1 MSGATCG
8 LCRTGGRALLLV
20 SVLTL
25 VPLAGCREQKADAT
39 AGRNTNVPAT
49 STSTSPTNT
58 GGSTVAKSEFDAGR
72 AFEHVRRQVAFGP
85 RPAGSP
91 ALALTRK
98 YLVTELTSFGLKV
111 TEEAFTATTPTG
123 KVDMVNVIAELPGE
137 SPQIVVLG
145 SHYDTKRMAN
155 FVGAN
160 DAGSSTGA
168 LLEIARVL
176 AESARTKKPELTLQF
191 VFFDGEEAVIEWSDE
206 DSLYGSRHFVD
217 ARQKAGTMASIRGM
231 VLLDMIGDRDLVIA
245 KEGHSTA
252 TLTDAI
258 WSTAASLGYA
268 KHFVSEKH
276 WIDDDHVPFLTS
288 GVASVDIIDFQYG
301 TSREKYG
308 DGGPTNA
315 YWHTPDDTLDKV
327 SAESLKVV
335 GDTVIASL
343 PAIFA
348 LVRR

>member
-1 MSGATCG
+1 MSDSRSV
-8 LCRTGGRALLLV
+8 RTRTIGRAVLIVGVVTLL
-20 SVLTL
+20 
-25 VPLAGCREQKADAT
+25 PLAGCREQKADAT
-39 AGRNTNVPAT
+39 ATRNANAAAAT
-49 STSTSPTNT
+49 TVVNA
-58 GGSTVAKSEFDAGR
+58 GGSTMAKTEFDASR

-91 ALALTRK
+91 ALAETRK
-98 YLVTELTSFGLKV
+98 YLVAELTSYGLKV
-111 TEEAFTATTPTG
+111 TEEPFTAATPAG
-123 KVDMVNVIAELPGE
+123 KVDMVNVIAELPGA
-137 SPQIVVLG
+137 SPETVVLS

-160 DAGSSTGA
+160 DGGSSTGA

-176 AESARTKKPELTLQF
+176 ADSGKARKPEMTIQF
-191 VFFDGEEAVIEWSDE
+191 VFFDGEEAVIDWSDE
-206 DSLYGSRHFVD
+206 DSTYGSRHFV
-217 ARQKAGTMASIRGM
+217 ASRQKLGTLSTIRGM

-245 KEGHSTA
+245 REGNSTS
-252 TLTDAI
+252 TLTDVI

-268 KHFVSEKH
+268 KHFVNTKH
-276 WIDDDHVPFLTS
+276 YIEDDHVPFLKA
-288 GVASVDIIDFQYG
+288 GVSAVDIIDFQFG
-301 TSREKYG
+301 TSRDRYG

-343 PAIFA
+343 PAIFT
-348 LVRR
+348 LLRR